1 MKKLAI
7 AFAAAL
13 SLLAFTTKA
22 QEPPRLVETMEVQV
36 VNIDVVV
43 TDKNGKRVT
52 GLTENDFEVFD
63 RKKRQ
68 TITNFSEIGATIRES
83 ADAPP
88 ASDAPPSADV
98 PPIVRRRNTV
108 IFFIDTTSI
117 DPSRRGGVFK
127 ELRRFAA
134 TSLQPGDRAML
145 AIWTKGLQI
154 LQPFTE
160 SGEEMQRALQQA
172 GEDAGGTQLISNRR
186 RVQKAIEHELASS
199 LRNPN
204 FYPIGDAYAA
214 ALEHTTSYAEEMYAH
229 SRLLTVAV
237 ATLLS
242 QYASPEDKKV
252 LVYVG
257 DYLPQNAGAEMYQ
270 VLEDLFRAYLPQL
283 KSMLRNEAIGMAQW
297 LEDVVRIAN
306 ATGVTIYMISGGA
319 LNQMGVDAS
328 DSRPPLTTRAA
339 AILDTETYSAFA
351 NTALQTGGMTF
362 AGGSARDLLQQIADD
377 FRSYYSIGFR
387 PAGSP
392 DGKSRAIVVR
402 TKNPDY
408 VVRYRTSYVLRS
420 TEDEMSDR
428 VAANVYAA
436 EMPGELIVRTQPLR
450 SMMHSRK
457 QVKVPVKVY
466 LEGGNVTLIPS
477 GNTLAGDVT
486 VFVCAGSATTG
497 ASEVLKHKRRLYIP
511 MADEARFRASHITF
525 NFDLI
530 IESRPG
536 QTISAGVLDAVSGS
550 YGLARAAVK

>member
-7 AFAAAL
+7 AFATAL
-13 SLLAFTTKA
+13 SLQA
-22 QEPPRLVETMEVQV
+22 QEPPRLVETMEIQV

-43 TDKNGKRVT
+43 TDKRGKRVT

-63 RKKRQ
+63 RKKKQ
-68 TITNFSEIGATIRES
+68 TITNFSEIGANVHELAEATP
-83 ADAPP
+83 AP
-88 ASDAPPSADV
+88 SDAAAANM
-98 PPIVRRRNTV
+98 PPIARRRNTV
-108 IFFIDTTSI
+108 IFFVDTTSI

-145 AIWTKGLQI
+145 AIWTKGLLI
-154 LQPFTE
+154 PQPFTE
-160 SGEEMQRALQQA
+160 SGEAMQRALEQA
-172 GEDAGGTQLISNRR
+172 SQDAGGTMIISNRR

-204 FYPIGDAYAA
+204 FYPISEAYQA
-214 ALEHTTSYAEEMYAH
+214 ALEHTNSYAEEMYAH
-229 SRLLTVAV
+229 SRLLSAAV
-237 ATLLS
+237 ATLLA

-270 VLEDLFRAYLPQL
+270 VLEDLFRGYYPALH
-283 KSMLRNEAIGMAQW
+283 KATLRNEAIGMVQW
-297 LEDVVRIAN
+297 LDGIVRIAN

-319 LNQMGVDAS
+319 LNQMTVDSS

-339 AILDTETYSAFA
+339 AVLDTETYGAFA
-351 NTALQTGGMTF
+351 HTALQTGGMAYT
-362 AGGSARDLLQQIADD
+362 GGSARDLLQEIAED

-392 DGKSRAIVVR
+392 DGKSRSLVVR
-402 TKNPDY
+402 AKNPDY
-408 VVRYRTSYVLRS
+408 VVRFRTSYVLRS

-428 VAANVYAA
+428 VAANVYAP
-436 EMPGELIVRTQPLR
+436 ELQGELVVRTQPLR
-450 SMMHSRK
+450 SSMHGRK
-457 QVKVPVKVY
+457 QIKVPVKVY

-477 GNTLAGDVT
+477 GNSLAGDVT
-486 VFVCAGSATTG
+486 VFVCAGSAETG

-511 MADEARFRASHITF
+511 TSDEARFRSSHITF

-530 IESRPG
+530 IEPKAG
-536 QTISAGVLDAVSGS
+536 QTVSAGVLDAVSGS
-550 YGLARAAVK
+550 YGLARARVE